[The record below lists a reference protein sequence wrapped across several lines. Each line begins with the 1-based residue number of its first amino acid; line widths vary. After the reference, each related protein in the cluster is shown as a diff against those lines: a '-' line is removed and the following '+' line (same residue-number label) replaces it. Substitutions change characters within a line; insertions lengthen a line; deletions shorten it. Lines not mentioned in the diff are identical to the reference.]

1 MENFP
6 QAVADY
12 SSALSIQSKILA
24 SSSRT
29 LASTHYQLATAL
41 EFLPQKRSE
50 ALKHVET
57 ALSGFKSLLSELK
70 GETPTSNESVQKMS
84 SKEKENEIKDVGSL
98 IGDLEVK
105 IEELKAAPEGGDLI
119 SESIDHLLGN
129 GTGEGVLEAVGFGS
143 GGSKDAGPVNDLTSM
158 VRKKPVKKVQP
169 QPVAGASG
177 SGSGNGSIEI
187 KRKAEEENGGEEK
200 KAKAE

>member
-1 MENFP
+1 
-6 QAVADY
+6 
-12 SSALSIQSKILA
+12 
-24 SSSRT
+24 
-29 LASTHYQLATAL
+29 
-41 EFLPQKRSE
+41 
-50 ALKHVET
+50 LKHVET

-84 SKEKENEIKDVGSL
+84 TKEKENEIKDVGSL

-143 GGSKDAGPVNDLTSM
+143 GGGGSKDAGPVNDLTSM

-169 QPVAGASG
+169 QPVAGGSG
-177 SGSGNGSIEI
+177 SGSTEV
-187 KRKAEEENGGEEK
+187 KRKAEEENRGEEK

>member
-1 MENFP
+1 
-6 QAVADY
+6 
-12 SSALSIQSKILA
+12 
-24 SSSRT
+24 
-29 LASTHYQLATAL
+29 
-41 EFLPQKRSE
+41 
-50 ALKHVET
+50 LKHVET

-84 SKEKENEIKDVGSL
+84 TKEKENEIKDVGSL

-119 SESIDHLLGN
+119 SESIDHLLGK

-143 GGSKDAGPVNDLTSM
+143 GASKDAGPVNDLTSM

-169 QPVAGASG
+169 QSVAGASG
-177 SGSGNGSIEI
+177 SGNGSTEV

>member
-1 MENFP
+1 
-6 QAVADY
+6 
-12 SSALSIQSKILA
+12 
-24 SSSRT
+24 
-29 LASTHYQLATAL
+29 
-41 EFLPQKRSE
+41 
-50 ALKHVET
+50 LKHVET

-84 SKEKENEIKDVGSL
+84 NKEKENEIKDVGSL

-119 SESIDHLLGN
+119 SQSIDHLLGN

-143 GGSKDAGPVNDLTSM
+143 GASKDAGPVNDLTSM

-169 QPVAGASG
+169 QPVAG
-177 SGSGNGSIEI
+177 GSGNGSTEV

>member
-1 MENFP
+1 M
-6 QAVADY
+6 
-12 SSALSIQSKILA
+12 
-24 SSSRT
+24 
-29 LASTHYQLATAL
+29 ST
-41 EFLPQKRSE
+41 
-50 ALKHVET
+50 
-57 ALSGFKSLLSELK
+57 
-70 GETPTSNESVQKMS
+70 
-84 SKEKENEIKDVGSL
+84 KEKENEIKDVGSL

-143 GGSKDAGPVNDLTSM
+143 GSGSSKDAGPVNDLTSM

-169 QPVAGASG
+169 QPVAGG
-177 SGSGNGSIEI
+177 SGSGNGNGSPEV

>member
-1 MENFP
+1 M
-6 QAVADY
+6 
-12 SSALSIQSKILA
+12 
-24 SSSRT
+24 
-29 LASTHYQLATAL
+29 ST
-41 EFLPQKRSE
+41 
-50 ALKHVET
+50 
-57 ALSGFKSLLSELK
+57 
-70 GETPTSNESVQKMS
+70 
-84 SKEKENEIKDVGSL
+84 KEKENEIKDVGSL

-129 GTGEGVLEAVGFGS
+129 GTGEGILEAVGFGS

-169 QPVAGASG
+169 QPVAGG
-177 SGSGNGSIEI
+177 SGSGNGNVEV

>member
-1 MENFP
+1 
-6 QAVADY
+6 
-12 SSALSIQSKILA
+12 
-24 SSSRT
+24 
-29 LASTHYQLATAL
+29 
-41 EFLPQKRSE
+41 
-50 ALKHVET
+50 
-57 ALSGFKSLLSELK
+57 LSELK

-84 SKEKENEIKDVGSL
+84 NKEKENEIKDVGSL

-143 GGSKDAGPVNDLTSM
+143 GGASKDAGPVNDLTSM

-169 QPVAGASG
+169 QPVAAGSG
-177 SGSGNGSIEI
+177 SGSTEV

>member
-1 MENFP
+1 
-6 QAVADY
+6 
-12 SSALSIQSKILA
+12 
-24 SSSRT
+24 
-29 LASTHYQLATAL
+29 
-41 EFLPQKRSE
+41 
-50 ALKHVET
+50 LKHVET

-84 SKEKENEIKDVGSL
+84 TKEKENEIKDVGSL

-143 GGSKDAGPVNDLTSM
+143 AGGGSKDAGPVNDLTSM

-169 QPVAGASG
+169 QPVAAGSG
-177 SGSGNGSIEI
+177 SGSTEV
-187 KRKAEEENGGEEK
+187 KRKAEEDNGGEEK